1 MKVRKNSMKFL
12 DMWTGRKKSGLDY
25 SRKLEK
31 QYVEI
36 PPYAR
41 DDKGKFI
48 NDSARPILKE
58 IDSLDVDA
66 YIQSFKEDTDIYKI
80 LEKAYYAND
89 VNYLQKKAG
98 GFYGDVSDL
107 PADPFAMEELN
118 KNIVEAMVS
127 GAVKDSN
134 NIESTEENNE
144 VNNENVEVKE
154 NA

>member
-12 DMWTGRKKSGLDY
+12 DMWSGRKKSALNY

-58 IDSLDVDA
+58 IDPLDIDA

-89 VNYLQKKAG
+89 PTYLNRKVG
-98 GFYGDVSDL
+98 GFYGDISDL

-118 KNIVEAMVS
+118 KDIVAAMAAGVGS
-127 GAVKDSN
+127 DSN
-134 NIESTEENNE
+134 NVEIEEDKKENS
-144 VNNENVEVKE
+144 EVKE